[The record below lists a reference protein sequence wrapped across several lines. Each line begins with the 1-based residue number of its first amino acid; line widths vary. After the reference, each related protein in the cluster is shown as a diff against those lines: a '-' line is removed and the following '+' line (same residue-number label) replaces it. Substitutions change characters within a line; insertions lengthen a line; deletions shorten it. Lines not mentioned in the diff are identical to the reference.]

1 MGGEVFE
8 VGSKPCVDF
17 ELAQIELESAQLIPS
32 DVTCPV
38 RHLYAFSSLPLNKFQ
53 SPEYMM

>member
-8 VGSKPCVDF
+8 VGSKPCVAL
-17 ELAQIELESAQLIPS
+17 ELAQTELESAQLILS

-38 RHLYAFSSLPLNKFQ
+38 RHLYAFSPLPLNRFQ
-53 SPEYMM
+53 SPEYMT